1 MELTRRKWLAGAGG
15 LLVGACGI
23 PEVLA
28 TSTRP
33 GGVRT
38 LGGPAFGTYWRSTV
52 PRGTD
57 ETSVRQ
63 AIEATIEAVDQSM
76 SPFRADSEISR
87 FNAAKTIASVP
98 ASGPFQ
104 AVVAESLRIA
114 ELSGGAFDPTV
125 GPLVNRH
132 GFGPIRGNARAR
144 FTDITIANGS
154 IRKAMP
160 DATLDLCG
168 LAQGYALD
176 SIAAALDKLGVEDF
190 VVELGGEVL
199 ARGRHPAGRPWR
211 IAIEAP
217 KPADKAIQRV
227 VRLDGKALATSGDT
241 ANGYAFAGRRY
252 SHIIGPQ
259 RSAPVNGRMAS
270 VSVIAPSAIEAD
282 ALATAVMALGPGK
295 GAAFAARLK
304 VPTLILLRDG
314 TGIRERAVAGF
325 HDYVSI

>member
-28 TSTRP
+28 TSTRH

-38 LGGPAFGTYWRSTV
+38 LGGPAFGTYWRSTM
-52 PRGTD
+52 PHGTD
-57 ETSVRQ
+57 ETAVRQ
-63 AIEATIEAVDQSM
+63 AIEAIIAAVDQSM

-87 FNAAKTIASVP
+87 FNAARSIEPVA
-98 ASGPFQ
+98 ASGPFRS
-104 AVVAESLRIA
+104 VVAESLRIA
-114 ELSGGAFDPTV
+114 ELSGGAFDPTI
-125 GPLVNRH
+125 GPLVNRY

-154 IRKAMP
+154 IRKATP

-168 LAQGYALD
+168 IAKGFALD

-211 IAIEAP
+211 IAIEVP
-217 KPADKAIQRV
+217 KPADKAMQRV

-241 ANGYAFAGRRY
+241 VNGYAFAGRRY

-259 RSAPVNGRMAS
+259 RSEPVDGRMAS
-270 VSVIAPSAIEAD
+270 VSVIATSAIEAD

-295 GAAFAARLK
+295 GAAFSARLN
-304 VPTLILLRDG
+304 VPTLILLRAG

-325 HDYVSI
+325 HDHFAI